1 MHKTFKKIG
10 AILLALT
17 MLFALSATA
26 FAAGPDNNEGNL
38 GPKDGGES
46 TGGTYTLSTEKWG
59 SAITA
64 ATFNV
69 HFQRVDDTNAK
80 LPRTQF
86 SYTIANGSAKAAT
99 ANTPAIK
106 AGITGG
112 ATIPTPTTDT
122 WNTVNDTTEID
133 TISLSF
139 DKTKF
144 SQPGVYRYT
153 ITQAELTQEQQD
165 IGIENGD
172 KAGAHTET
180 VLYLDVY
187 VSKVSGELSVVAAV
201 LLKTADAPALSHTDG
216 SVADTLETATY
227 SNKVDGFYNKFTTY
241 EVTLQKVV
249 EGDAGDT
256 DFEFPFI
263 LLTDYTEGEDA
274 NTTIEGLEYK
284 AEAADAKATCAASYT
299 VKTEASGLKMKHE
312 GKITLKGLPKKA
324 IVKLFEDIDA
334 GEGYLI
340 SSVATNLDAA
350 AGLTKQKTDTKFT
363 TMGTVNGTDGADI
376 TYTNE
381 RNSIS
386 PTGVVLR
393 VAPYALML
401 AAGFVFLLI
410 GKRRREEESEA

>member
-26 FAAGPDNNEGNL
+26 FAAGPDNSEGNL
-38 GPKDGGES
+38 GPKDNGQS
-46 TGGTYTLSTEKWG
+46 TGGTYTLATEKWG

-80 LPRTQF
+80 LPKTQF

-106 AGITGG
+106 AGVTGG
-112 ATIPTPTTDT
+112 ATIPNPTTDT

-153 ITQAELTQEQQD
+153 ITQADMTSEQTA

-172 KAGAHTET
+172 KAGNHTEK

-201 LLKTADAPALSHTDG
+201 LLKTDAAPSLSHTDG
-216 SVADTLETATY
+216 SVPDTLETATY

-263 LLTDYTEGEDA
+263 LVAEYTEGEDA

-284 AEAADAKATCAASYT
+284 AEANAKATCIDTYT

-350 AGLTKQKTDTKFT
+350 AGLTKQKTDTQYT

-410 GKRRREEESEA
+410 GKRRREEEPEA